1 MKMKDERNVNY
12 PGMFDLL
19 KGIVLIGITLSHIKG
34 NFPGGIP
41 YDGELALLK
50 KCLFALPEIFSFGNA
65 TLQILFLISG
75 YGFTA
80 IPLKKCIR
88 KQAKQLLRPFLLTGA
103 AVAVVHFVSHFLTF
117 RNLPGATK
125 QTAIVVLSHLLGLQ
139 SGFQFHG
146 VQLCFC
152 GSVWFLMALFEGWVI
167 QTAVMN
173 CLPKQAH
180 GFLAICFLFASA
192 VIHFLLPAW
201 IAFPFCL
208 YTLLLCAGNLYLG
221 MQIKKRNW
229 LWIPLPSFAI
239 FLMVLLAVLGQI
251 LPFLQIKSF
260 SMFLFLLFVYVVA
273 SECTAFLLM
282 RVAVRINHWNNWL
295 IQKVRL
301 VGRYSIWILCAH
313 TIESQGLLWYLFVEK
328 MQGHELAAFLIM
340 AVVRG
345 ILIFAICYLI
355 NLFDKRFRK
364 ARKRRKASAPV

>member
-1 MKMKDERNVNY
+1 
-12 PGMFDLL
+12 
-19 KGIVLIGITLSHIKG
+19 
-34 NFPGGIP
+34 
-41 YDGELALLK
+41 
-50 KCLFALPEIFSFGNA
+50 
-65 TLQILFLISG
+65 
-75 YGFTA
+75 
-80 IPLKKCIR
+80 
-88 KQAKQLLRPFLLTGA
+88 
-103 AVAVVHFVSHFLTF
+103 
-117 RNLPGATK
+117 
-125 QTAIVVLSHLLGLQ
+125 
-139 SGFQFHG
+139 
-146 VQLCFC
+146 
-152 GSVWFLMALFEGWVI
+152 
-167 QTAVMN
+167 
-173 CLPKQAH
+173 
-180 GFLAICFLFASA
+180 
-192 VIHFLLPAW
+192 
-201 IAFPFCL
+201 
-208 YTLLLCAGNLYLG
+208 

-355 NLFDKRFRK
+355 NLFDKRIRK
-364 ARKRRKASAPV
+364 ARKQRKASAPV